1 MGIPEQPKE
10 LIQDLNRSYEL
21 QLADHLSLDQLEAL
35 LAERINTMIREDFS
49 ELVQWLYRVDV
60 NESKLRQL
68 LRDSDG
74 PVASGPEGGQGRE
87 DAGKIIARL
96 VMERQ
101 WQKIETRR
109 KYSGD
114 AGSDEERW

>member
-1 MGIPEQPKE
+1 MVAMGIPEQPKE

-21 QLADHLSLDQLEAL
+21 QLADHLSIDQLEAL
-35 LAERINTMIREDFS
+35 LAERINTMIRGDFGR
-49 ELVQWLYRVDV
+49 LVQMLYRVDV

-68 LRDSDG
+68 LRDNTG
-74 PVASGPEGGQGRE
+74 E

-101 WQKIETRR
+101 WPKIETRR
-109 KYSGD
+109 KYSRD
-114 AGSDEERW
+114 AG

>member
-1 MGIPEQPKE
+1 MESIE
-10 LIQDLNRSYEL
+10 LIKDLNRSYEL

-35 LAERINTMIREDFS
+35 LTEKMNALIRGDFGA
-49 ELVQWLYRVDV
+49 LVQLLYRVDV
-60 NESKLRQL
+60 SEARLRQL
-68 LRDSDG
+68 LRG
-74 PVASGPEGGQGRE
+74 AEGGQDGENTGE

-109 KYSGD
+109 KFKGGAT
-114 AGSDEERW
+114 AGEEGAGPEEERW

>member
-1 MGIPEQPKE
+1 MQLPEQPKE

-35 LAERINTMIREDFS
+35 LAERVNTMIREDFS
-49 ELVQWLYRVDV
+49 GLVQWLYRVDV

-68 LRDSDG
+68 LRDNEG
-74 PVASGPEGGQGRE
+74 PAAGGSEAGQGRE
-87 DAGKIIARL
+87 DAAKIIARL

-101 WQKIETRR
+101 WQKMETRR
-109 KYSGD
+109 KYSRD

>member
-1 MGIPEQPKE
+1 MHLPEQPLE

-21 QLADHLSLDQLEAL
+21 ELAEHLTLDQLEAL
-35 LAERINTMIREDFS
+35 LAEKINSLIRDDFNA
-49 ELVQWLYRVDV
+49 LVQWLYRVDV
-60 NESKLRQL
+60 NEGKLKQL
-68 LRDSDG
+68 LAENTG
-74 PVASGPEGGQGRE
+74 E

-109 KYSGD
+109 KYSRDPLEGE
-114 AGSDEERW
+114 SEW